1 MKVSKKDIDKLNS
14 VLSVEIKKK
23 DYESNVEKVLKDY
36 RKRANIP
43 GFRKGHTPIGLI
55 KKQYG
60 MSVKVDEI
68 NKLMQKGLSDY
79 LNTEKLAILGNP
91 IPVEKNEIDW
101 NSDVLAFDF
110 EIGLSP
116 EFDVNLKNKKAIPS
130 YEIDVDKKMIDDQIK
145 NIQNQYGKLVSR
157 DKVED
162 GFEING
168 TFSNEEFEVE
178 NKSNFK
184 LENVKGKS
192 NKEILSNLKLG
203 ESVDLKTK
211 GLFKNES
218 DLSFHLKLND
228 ENKDKIKTV
237 NFSLNEINERQPA
250 DLDQELFDKLFGK
263 DSVKTVTELKKK
275 LKSDAES
282 NFVNQTDQKL
292 LNDVTEYLIENTKFN
307 LPDEFLKKWM
317 QTAGEKKLSVVDAE
331 SEYEKSEKGL
341 RYQLIEAKLIEQNDI
356 KIDPSQIKNF
366 AKELIKSQ
374 MKQYGQNNPDEKELE
389 SISQR
394 ILSNKEEV
402 KRISDQLLSKK
413 LIELFK
419 SKLKFKNNKVT
430 YDKFIEMAYAKKIT
444 NFRIIIIIGL
454 WITRRNLKNIQ

>member
-1 MKVSKKDIDKLNS
+1 MKVSKKDVDKLNS
-14 VLSVEIKKK
+14 VLSVEIQKK
-23 DYESNVEKVLKDY
+23 DYESNVDKVLKDY

-101 NSDVLAFDF
+101 NSDVLSFDF

-168 TFSNEEFEVE
+168 TFSNVEFEVE

-184 LENVKGKS
+184 LENIKGKS

-203 ESVDLKTK
+203 ESIDLKTK

-317 QTAGEKKLSVVDAE
+317 QTAGEKKLSVVEAE

-419 SKLKFKNNKVT
+419 SNLKFKNNKVT
-430 YDKFIEMAYAKKIT
+430 YDKFIEMAYAKK
-444 NFRIIIIIGL
+444 
-454 WITRRNLKNIQ
+454 

>member
-14 VLSVEIKKK
+14 VLSVEIQKK
-23 DYESNVEKVLKDY
+23 DYESNVDKVLKDY

-168 TFSNEEFEVE
+168 TFSNEEFEVK

-184 LENVKGKS
+184 LESVKGKS

-218 DLSFHLKLND
+218 DLLFHLKLND

-317 QTAGEKKLSVVDAE
+317 QTAGEKKLSLVEAE
-331 SEYEKSEKGL
+331 LEYEKSEKGL

-430 YDKFIEMAYAKKIT
+430 YDKFIEMAYAKK
-444 NFRIIIIIGL
+444 
-454 WITRRNLKNIQ
+454 

>member
-14 VLSVEIKKK
+14 VLSVEIQKK
-23 DYESNVEKVLKDY
+23 DYESNVDKVLKDY

-43 GFRKGHTPIGLI
+43 GFRKGHTPISLI

-68 NKLMQKGLSDY
+68 NKLMQKSLSEY
-79 LNTEKLAILGNP
+79 INTEKLAILGNP

-101 NSDVLAFDF
+101 NSDVLSFDF

-178 NKSNFK
+178 NRSNFK

-250 DLDQELFDKLFGK
+250 DLDQDLFDKLFGK

-292 LNDVTEYLIENTKFN
+292 FNDVTEYLIENTKFN

-317 QTAGEKKLSVVDAE
+317 QTAGEKKLSVVEAE
-331 SEYEKSEKGL
+331 LEYEKSEKGL

-419 SKLKFKNNKVT
+419 SNLKFKNNKVT
-430 YDKFIEMAYAKKIT
+430 YDKFIEMAYAKK
-444 NFRIIIIIGL
+444 
-454 WITRRNLKNIQ
+454 

>member
-14 VLSVEIKKK
+14 VLSVEIQKK
-23 DYESNVEKVLKDY
+23 DYESNVDKVLKDY

-68 NKLMQKGLSDY
+68 NKLMQKSLSEY
-79 LNTEKLAILGNP
+79 LNIEKLAILGNP

-101 NSDVLAFDF
+101 NSDVLSFDF

-116 EFDVNLKNKKAIPS
+116 EFDVNLKNKKAILS

-178 NKSNFK
+178 NRSNFK
-184 LENVKGKS
+184 LENIKGKS
-192 NKEILSNLKLG
+192 NQEIFLGLKVG
-203 ESVDLKTK
+203 ESIILKTK
-211 GLFKNES
+211 DLFKNES

-317 QTAGEKKLSVVDAE
+317 QTAGEKKLSVVEAE

-419 SKLKFKNNKVT
+419 SNLKFKNNKVT
-430 YDKFIEMAYAKKIT
+430 YDKFIEMAYAKK
-444 NFRIIIIIGL
+444 
-454 WITRRNLKNIQ
+454 